1 MFQLQE
7 VSEKFDDE
15 NPPIEIP
22 DLVED
27 DIDNDWVLTEEEQDA
42 IIAAYWTAKGEAQW
56 HSLTK

>member
-1 MFQLQE
+1 VFQLQE

-42 IIAAYWTAKGEAQW
+42 IIAAYWTAKGEAQ
-56 HSLTK
+56 